1 MNIKYHKLKDI
12 LKEMGNVLLAFSGGT
27 DSTLLL
33 KAARDVLGD
42 DLLAVTAVSETTAR
56 QERAEAVRLA
66 GMLGTAHVFIESQ
79 EMNLPEF
86 VKNTP
91 DRCYICKKQR
101 YSEMLKIAGE
111 KGFAYL
117 ADGENQDDSQDY
129 RPGSRAAQELG
140 VRSPLREAGLTK
152 SDIRMISKALN
163 LPTWNKA
170 AFPCLASRI
179 PYHSP
184 VTPEKLRQIEAGEEF
199 LRGLGTD
206 PQLRV
211 RHYGD
216 TVRIELKAED
226 IVKMAGDVLRIQVVS
241 YFRSLGFD
249 FVTLDLEGYAMGN
262 LNRTIKGGLPC
273 QKNML

>member
-1 MNIKYHKLKDI
+1 MNVKYQKLKDI
-12 LKEMGNVLLAFSGGT
+12 LQEMGNMLAAFSGGV
-27 DSTLLL
+27 DSTFLL
-33 KAARDVLGD
+33 KAAKDVLGD
-42 DLLAVTAVSETTAR
+42 HLLAVTALSDTTPR
-56 QERAEAVRLA
+56 QERDEAVRLA
-66 GMLGTAHVFIESQ
+66 EMLGVDHILVESE

-117 ADGENQDDSQDY
+117 ADGENYDDREDY
-129 RPGSRAAQELG
+129 RPGTRAAKELG

-152 SDIRMISKALN
+152 SDIRMISKELN
-163 LPTWNKA
+163 LPTWNKP

-179 PYHSP
+179 PYNSP
-184 VTPEKLRQIEAGEEF
+184 ITPEKLRQTDAGEIF
-199 LRGLGTD
+199 LREIGMD

-226 IVKMAGDVLRIQVVS
+226 IAKLADDTLRIRIVN
-241 YFRSLGFD
+241 YFKSIGFD
-249 FVTLDLEGYAMGN
+249 FVTLDLEGYARGS
-262 LNRTIKGGLPC
+262 LNKRFIRSAEIAF
-273 QKNML
+273 

>member
-1 MNIKYHKLKDI
+1 MNMDDVKYLKLKDI
-12 LKEMGNVLLAFSGGT
+12 LKEMGNVLAAFSGGT

-33 KAARDVLGD
+33 KAAKDALGD
-42 DLLAVTAVSETTAR
+42 RLLAVTAVSETTSR
-56 QERAEAVRLA
+56 QERAEALSLA
-66 GMLGTAHVFIESQ
+66 GMLGVAHILIESK

-101 YSEMLKIAGE
+101 YSEMLRIAEE
-111 KGFAYL
+111 KGIAYL

-129 RPGSRAAQELG
+129 RPGTRAAQELG

-152 SDIRMISKALN
+152 SDIRMLSKELN

-184 VTPEKLRQIEAGEEF
+184 VTPEKLRQTDAGEEF
-199 LRGLGTD
+199 LRALGMD
-206 PQLRV
+206 PQLRA

-226 IVKMAGDVLRIQVVS
+226 IGKLADNALRFQVAS

-249 FVTLDLEGYAMGN
+249 FVTLDLEGYARGN
-262 LNRTIKGGLPC
+262 LNKSIGFRNSE
-273 QKNML
+273 Q

>member
-1 MNIKYHKLKDI
+1 MNVKYQKLKDI
-12 LKEMGNVLLAFSGGT
+12 LQEMGNMLAAFSGGV
-27 DSTLLL
+27 DSTFLL
-33 KAARDVLGD
+33 KAAKDVLGD
-42 DLLAVTAVSETTAR
+42 HLLAVTALSDTTPR
-56 QERAEAVRLA
+56 QERDEAVRLA
-66 GMLGTAHVFIESQ
+66 EMLGVDHILVESE

-117 ADGENQDDSQDY
+117 ADGENYDDREDY
-129 RPGSRAAQELG
+129 RPGTRAAKELG

-152 SDIRMISKALN
+152 SDIRMISKELN
-163 LPTWNKA
+163 LPTWNKP

-179 PYHSP
+179 PYNSP
-184 VTPEKLRQIEAGEEF
+184 ITSEKLRQTDAGEIF
-199 LRGLGTD
+199 LREIGMD

-226 IVKMAGDVLRIQVVS
+226 IAKLADDTLRIRIVN
-241 YFRSLGFD
+241 YFKSIGFD
-249 FVTLDLEGYAMGN
+249 FVTLDLEGYARGS
-262 LNRTIKGGLPC
+262 LNKRFIRSAEIAF
-273 QKNML
+273 

>member
-1 MNIKYHKLKDI
+1 MNVKYQKLKDI
-12 LKEMGNVLLAFSGGT
+12 LQEMGNMLAAFSGGV
-27 DSTLLL
+27 DSTFLL
-33 KAARDVLGD
+33 KAAKDVLGD
-42 DLLAVTAVSETTAR
+42 HLLAVTALSDTTPR
-56 QERAEAVRLA
+56 QERDEAVRLA
-66 GMLGTAHVFIESQ
+66 EMLGVAHILVESE

-117 ADGENQDDSQDY
+117 ADGENYDDREDY
-129 RPGSRAAQELG
+129 RPGTRAAKELG

-152 SDIRMISKALN
+152 SDIRMISKELN
-163 LPTWNKA
+163 LPTWNKP

-179 PYHSP
+179 PYNSP
-184 VTPEKLRQIEAGEEF
+184 ITSEKLRQTDAGEIF
-199 LRGLGTD
+199 LREIGMD

-226 IVKMAGDVLRIQVVS
+226 IAKLADDTLRIRIVN
-241 YFRSLGFD
+241 YFKSIGFD
-249 FVTLDLEGYAMGN
+249 FVTLDLEGYARGS
-262 LNRTIKGGLPC
+262 LNKRFIRSAEIAF
-273 QKNML
+273 

>member
-1 MNIKYHKLKDI
+1 MNVKYQKLKDI
-12 LKEMGNVLLAFSGGT
+12 LQEMGNMLAAFSGGV
-27 DSTLLL
+27 DSTFLL
-33 KAARDVLGD
+33 KAAKDVLGD
-42 DLLAVTAVSETTAR
+42 HLLAVTALSDTTPR
-56 QERAEAVRLA
+56 QERDEAVRLA
-66 GMLGTAHVFIESQ
+66 EMLGVAHIIVESE

-117 ADGENQDDSQDY
+117 ADGENYDDREDY
-129 RPGSRAAQELG
+129 RPGTRAAKELG

-152 SDIRMISKALN
+152 SDIRMISKELN
-163 LPTWNKA
+163 LPTWNKP

-184 VTPEKLRQIEAGEEF
+184 ITPEKLRQTDAGEIF
-199 LRGLGTD
+199 LREIGMD

-226 IVKMAGDVLRIQVVS
+226 IAKLADDTLRIRIVN
-241 YFRSLGFD
+241 YFKSIGFD
-249 FVTLDLEGYAMGN
+249 FVTLDLEGYARGS
-262 LNRTIKGGLPC
+262 LNKRFIRSAEIAF
-273 QKNML
+273 